1 MIKIGLV
8 EDNTAL
14 SVLYESYLNKSSD
27 MEVIFSVQTI
37 SDMNLAILK
46 QGKPD
51 VLLLDIILNNISSI
65 DEIPYINRQYPGV
78 KIIMLTG
85 SAEEGN
91 VIDAIKK
98 GAGGYIVKSVNLNE
112 IRDAIAGINSDGGYL
127 SGKAAGSLITA
138 MHRRP
143 EDKYKDLLTPREKE
157 IVIHIQEGLT
167 YKEIAER
174 MFITTFA
181 VNQHLKKIYVKMKVK
196 SKGELISK
204 LLNNK

>member
-1 MIKIGLV
+1 MQVIY
-8 EDNTAL
+8 
-14 SVLYESYLNKSSD
+14 SVS
-27 MEVIFSVQTI
+27 TI

-51 VLLLDIILNNISSI
+51 ILLLDIILNGVSSI
-65 DEIPYINRQYPGV
+65 EEIPFIHRQYPGL

-85 SAEEGN
+85 SAEEAN
-91 VIDAIKK
+91 VMDAIKK
-98 GAGGYIVKSVNLNE
+98 GAAGYIVKSVNLNE
-112 IRDAIAGINSDGGYL
+112 IRDAIAGIHSDGGYL

-138 MHRRP
+138 MQRRP

-157 IVIHIQEGLT
+157 IVIHIQDGLT

-204 LLNNK
+204 LLSNK